1 MKKSELKTK
10 AAKALLEAGWDIE
23 NVFEVLI
30 ETKKDILLEN
40 GNPMMELLESNI
52 QAFKKYFQEG
62 FLQLVE
68 SGKFSESKPINHI

>member
-30 ETKKDILLEN
+30 ETKRDILLEN
-40 GNPMMELLESNI
+40 CNPVMELPESNI

-68 SGKFSESKPINHI
+68 SGKFPESKPINHI